1 MSKLVIVESPSKAT
15 TIQKYLGG
23 DYKIVASMGH
33 VRDLP
38 KKKMGVDIEHD
49 FKPEYMDIDGK
60 DELIGKL
67 KSAAA
72 DADCVYLAT
81 DPDREG
87 EAISWHLAQ
96 MLALNLDDPIRVT
109 FNEITKSG
117 VQNGMAAPR
126 TIDQNLVNA
135 QQARRILD
143 RIVGYKLSPFLW
155 RKVRRGLSAG
165 RVQSVAVRL
174 IVDREEEIRAFQS
187 EEYWTIDAKLTTK
200 GVQKAFEAHLH
211 SKADGEKVSIPNEET
226 AEKIK
231 QELSGADFIVK
242 SVKNGVRN
250 RQPAPP
256 FITSTLQQ
264 EASRKL
270 NMTSQRT
277 MKVAQQLYEGVAVE
291 GVGTTGLITYMRTD
305 SLRISDQARE
315 EGNAY
320 ITERFGK
327 NYLPSKPRVFK
338 SRANAQDGH
347 EAIRPTIPSLTPERA
362 RASLTNDQYRVYKL
376 IWERFIA
383 SLMAACVQDTRQAD
397 IQAGD
402 YIFKASGYT
411 VRFDGFTAIYV
422 EGRDVEEEEQGFLPP
437 LTVGDPLKCK
447 DLAANQHFTQPPPRY
462 TEATLI
468 KALEENGIGRPSTY
482 APTISTIL
490 ARDYVEREKKNLKPT
505 ALGEVTTGLMRDLF
519 KDIVDVKFTASMEK
533 ELDQVEEGKLDYV
546 ETLRKFY
553 GPFEKTLEEAE
564 KKMDGKRAKIP
575 DVETDQ
581 VCELCGK
588 KMVIKVGRF
597 GKFLACSGYPECK
610 NTKPIVVETPGE
622 CPLCG
627 NRILEKK
634 SKRGYKYYGCE
645 KAPGCKF
652 MTWDVP
658 IADRCPQCGKTLFKR
673 RGGLIVCLNEGCGYE
688 AQVEKK
694 TAKGKKTSKKPQKQ
708 ADDSAKDGT
717 APQA

>member
-1 MSKLVIVESPSKAT
+1 M
-15 TIQKYLGG
+15 
-23 DYKIVASMGH
+23 ASMGH

-49 FKPEYMDIDGK
+49 FKPDYLEIDNK
-60 DELIGKL
+60 DELIKKL
-67 KSAAA
+67 KAAAA
-72 DADCVYLAT
+72 DADFVYLAT

-96 MLALNLDDPIRVT
+96 MLALNEKDPIRVT
-109 FNEITKSG
+109 FNEITKTG
-117 VQNGMAAPR
+117 VQSGMAAPR
-126 TIDQNLVNA
+126 QIDQNLVDA

-174 IVDREEEIRAFQS
+174 IVDREEQIRAFQS

-211 SKADGEKVSIPNEET
+211 SKLSGEKITIPDEAT
-226 AEKIK
+226 AEAIK
-231 QELSGADFIVK
+231 TELSGVDFTVE

-270 NMTSQRT
+270 NMTAQRT

-305 SLRISDQARE
+305 SLRISEQARAQ
-315 EGNAY
+315 GNAY
-320 ITERFGK
+320 IEERFGK
-327 NYLPSKPRVFK
+327 NYLPSKPRYFK

-347 EAIRPTIPSLTPERA
+347 EAIRPTIPSLTPEQA

-397 IQAGD
+397 IRAGE

-422 EGRDVEEEEQGFLPP
+422 EGKDTEEEEQAFLPP
-437 LTVGDPLKCK
+437 LTAGDPLKCK
-447 DLAANQHFTQPPPRY
+447 GLAANQHFTQPPPRY

-490 ARDYVEREKKNLKPT
+490 AREYIEREKKNLKPT
-505 ALGEVTTGLMRDLF
+505 ALGEVTTGLMRELF

-533 ELDQVEEGKLDYV
+533 ELDQVEEGTLDYV

-553 GPFEKTLEEAE
+553 GPFEKTLQEAE
-564 KKMDGKRAKIP
+564 QKMDGKRAKIP

-597 GKFLACSGYPECK
+597 GKFLACSGYPDCK

-627 NRILEKK
+627 SRILEKK

-645 KAPGCKF
+645 KAPQCGF

-658 IADRCPQCGKTLFKR
+658 TADHCPKCGKTLFKR
-673 RGGLIVCLNEGCGYE
+673 RGGIVVCGNEGCDYE
-688 AQVEKK
+688 IKQEKKSTKK
-694 TAKGKKTSKKPQKQ
+694 TAKSEAKK
-708 ADDSAKDGT
+708 
-717 APQA
+717 